1 MKPLCGFRALCFEKL
16 FGSLPVG
23 RDSNPDKRLSDME
36 TRPTERL
43 FIVSGPLNMHEGP
56 RLNSKHSNLDRTKSE
71 PAGISLAFRI
81 GMLYSDGV
89 YFQAGLQDDVPAVKV
104 QSVCLMAIFDVV
116 EPNMDFRIELEMYPG
131 DWIEIDPRD
140 LYDDQLVSLADHLEK
155 QTVRPEKLNN
165 TYWSMWDLTL
175 PPKPIRVVRIP

>member
-1 MKPLCGFRALCFEKL
+1 
-16 FGSLPVG
+16 
-23 RDSNPDKRLSDME
+23 
-36 TRPTERL
+36 
-43 FIVSGPLNMHEGP
+43 
-56 RLNSKHSNLDRTKSE
+56 
-71 PAGISLAFRI
+71 
-81 GMLYSDGV
+81 MLYSDGV

-140 LYDDQLVSLADHLEK
+140 LYDDQLVSLADRLEK
-155 QTVRPEKLNN
+155 QTVRPEKLND
-165 TYWSMWDLTL
+165 TYWSTWDLTL